1 MPEPYRPSP
10 LCPSGRRRVG
20 TYAGLMIAGAHISS
34 AGGLHNVP
42 ARAAAI
48 GSDGVQVFIQSART
62 WKPTAHRPED
72 LAVLRAARESGQVQ
86 YIACHAIYFINLAT
100 DEPELLKKSR
110 SALLNTIDV
119 ANAIAADGIV
129 LHVGSHKGRGLEAT
143 LPQIVKE
150 LQTAL
155 KRLNGPWLLLENSA
169 GAGGTIGRDP
179 VELASIINAV
189 DHPRLGMCI
198 DTCHAYVSGVDVTD
212 PQQLDALVT
221 ELDTRI
227 GIERLRCLHVNDA
240 AAACGS
246 NRDRHA
252 NVGQGEMGKGLAV
265 TLSHPALADLPML
278 LETPGAEGNGPDAAE
293 LTALR
298 ALHKQGVTRRAAK
311 ARRAS

>member
-1 MPEPYRPSP
+1 MR
-10 LCPSGRRRVG
+10 PSGRRRG
-20 TYAGLMIAGAHISS
+20 DTYAGGVIAGAHISS
-34 AGGLHNVP
+34 AGGLQNVP

-48 GSDGVQVFIQSART
+48 GADGVQVFIQSART
-62 WKPTAHRPED
+62 WKPTAHKPED

-110 SALLNTIDV
+110 AALLNTIDV

-143 LPQIVKE
+143 LPQIVEE
-150 LQTAL
+150 LQAAL
-155 KRLNGPWLLLENSA
+155 KRLDGPWLLLENSA

-189 DHPRLGMCI
+189 GHPRLGLCI

-212 PQQLDALVT
+212 STQLDALVT
-221 ELDTRI
+221 EIDASV

-240 AAACGS
+240 AAALGS

-252 NVGQGEMGKGLAV
+252 NIGQGELGKGLAL

-293 LTALR
+293 ITALR
-298 ALHKQGVTRRAAK
+298 TLHKQGVTRRAKAARAK
-311 ARRAS
+311 

>member
-1 MPEPYRPSP
+1 
-10 LCPSGRRRVG
+10 
-20 TYAGLMIAGAHISS
+20 MIAGAHVSS

-48 GSDGVQVFIQSART
+48 AADGVQVFIQSART

-86 YIACHAIYFINLAT
+86 YIVCHAIYFINLAT
-100 DEPELLKKSR
+100 DEPALLEKSR
-110 SALLNTIDV
+110 AALLNTIDV

-143 LPQIVKE
+143 LPQIVAE
-150 LQTAL
+150 LKVAL
-155 KRLNGPWLLLENSA
+155 AHLDGPWLLLENSA

-189 DHPRLGMCI
+189 DHPRLGLCI

-212 PQQLDALVT
+212 PQQLDALV
-221 ELDTRI
+221 EQLDTLV
-227 GIERLRCLHVNDA
+227 GIDRLRCLHVNDA

-252 NVGQGEMGKGLAV
+252 NVGEGEMGDGLAL
-265 TLSHPALADLPML
+265 TLSHPLLADLPML
-278 LETPGAEGNGPDAAE
+278 LETPGHEGNGPDAQEIA
-293 LTALR
+293 TLR
-298 ALHKQGVTRRAAK
+298 ALHAAGLKRRQAKQKRA
-311 ARRAS
+311 R

>member
-1 MPEPYRPSP
+1 M
-10 LCPSGRRRVG
+10 V
-20 TYAGLMIAGAHISS
+20 IAGAHISS

-48 GSDGVQVFIQSART
+48 GADGVQVFIQSART
-62 WKPTAHRPED
+62 WKPTAHKPED
-72 LAVLRAARESGQVQ
+72 LAAVRAARERGQVQ

-100 DEPELLKKSR
+100 DEPDLLQKSR
-110 SALLNTIDV
+110 AALLNTIDV

-129 LHVGSHKGRGLEAT
+129 LHVGSHKGRGLDVT
-143 LPQIVKE
+143 LPQIVRE
-150 LQTAL
+150 LQSAL
-155 KRLNGPWLLLENSA
+155 QHLDGPWLLLENSA

-179 VELASIINAV
+179 VELARIINAV
-189 DHPRLGMCI
+189 DHPRLGLCI

-212 PQQLDALVT
+212 PAQLDALVI
-221 ELDTRI
+221 ELDTRV

-252 NVGQGEMGKGLAV
+252 NVVQGEMGKGLAV
-265 TLSHPALADLPML
+265 TLSHPALTDLPML

-298 ALHKQGVTRRAAK
+298 ALHKQGLTRRAVK
-311 ARRAS
+311 ARRAP

>member
-1 MPEPYRPSP
+1 M
-10 LCPSGRRRVG
+10 V
-20 TYAGLMIAGAHISS
+20 IAGAHISS

-48 GSDGVQVFIQSART
+48 GADGVQVFIQSART
-62 WKPTAHRPED
+62 WKPTAHKPED
-72 LAVLRAARESGQVQ
+72 LAAVRAARERGQVQ

-100 DEPELLKKSR
+100 DEPDLLQKSR
-110 SALLNTIDV
+110 AALLNTIDV

-129 LHVGSHKGRGLEAT
+129 LHVGSHKGRGLDVT
-143 LPQIVKE
+143 LPQIVRE
-150 LQTAL
+150 LQSAL
-155 KRLNGPWLLLENSA
+155 QHLDGPWLLLENSA

-179 VELASIINAV
+179 VELARIINAV
-189 DHPRLGMCI
+189 DHPRLGLCI

-212 PQQLDALVT
+212 PAQLDALVI
-221 ELDTRI
+221 ELDTRV

-240 AAACGS
+240 AVACGS

-252 NVGQGEMGKGLAV
+252 NVVQGEMGKGLAV
-265 TLSHPALADLPML
+265 TLSHPALTDLPML

-298 ALHKQGVTRRAAK
+298 ALHKQGLTRRAVK
-311 ARRAS
+311 ARRAP

>member
-1 MPEPYRPSP
+1 MPE
-10 LCPSGRRRVG
+10 
-20 TYAGLMIAGAHISS
+20 
-34 AGGLHNVP
+34 
-42 ARAAAI
+42 RAAAI
-48 GSDGVQVFIQSART
+48 GADGVQVFIQSART
-62 WKPTAHRPED
+62 WKPTAHKPED
-72 LAVLRAARESGQVQ
+72 LAVLRAARASGRVQ

-129 LHVGSHKGRGLEAT
+129 LHVGSHKGRGLEAP
-143 LPQIVKE
+143 LPQIVTE

-155 KRLNGPWLLLENSA
+155 KRLDGPWLLLENSA

-189 DHPRLGMCI
+189 DHPRLGLCI

-212 PQQLDALVT
+212 STQLDALIT
-221 ELDTRI
+221 EIDASV
-227 GIERLRCLHVNDA
+227 GIDRLRCLHVNDA
-240 AAACGS
+240 AAALGS

-252 NVGQGEMGKGLAV
+252 NLGQGELGTGLAL
-265 TLSHPALADLPML
+265 TLSHPALSDLPML

-293 LTALR
+293 ITALR
-298 ALHKQGVTRRAAK
+298 TLYKQGVTRRAK
-311 ARRAS
+311 AARAS

>member
-1 MPEPYRPSP
+1 MQ
-10 LCPSGRRRVG
+10 
-20 TYAGLMIAGAHISS
+20 
-34 AGGLHNVP
+34 NVP
-42 ARAAAI
+42 GRAAAI
-48 GSDGVQVFIQSART
+48 DADGVQVFVQSART
-62 WKPTAHRPED
+62 WKPTAHKPED
-72 LAVLRAARESGQVQ
+72 LAVLRAARESGHVQ
-86 YIACHAIYFINLAT
+86 YIVCHAIYFINLAT
-100 DEPELLKKSR
+100 DEPELLVKSR
-110 SALLNTIDV
+110 TALANTIDV

-129 LHVGSHKGRGLEAT
+129 LHVGSHKGRGLDAT

-150 LQTAL
+150 LKTAL
-155 KRLNGPWLLLENSA
+155 KRLKDPCWLLLENST

-212 PQQLDALVT
+212 PKQLDALVE

-252 NVGQGEMGKGLAV
+252 NIGDGEMGNGLSV
-265 TLSHPALADLPML
+265 TLSHPKLSGLPML
-278 LETPGAEGNGPDAAE
+278 LETPGHEGNGPDAQEIA
-293 LTALR
+293 ALR
-298 ALHKQGVTRRAAK
+298 AMHAKGVKRRQAAAK
-311 ARRAS
+311 PKKPRAR

>member
-1 MPEPYRPSP
+1 
-10 LCPSGRRRVG
+10 
-20 TYAGLMIAGAHISS
+20 MIAGAHISS

-48 GSDGVQVFIQSART
+48 GADGVQVFIQSART
-62 WKPTAHRPED
+62 WKPTAHKPED
-72 LAVLRAARESGQVQ
+72 LAAVRAARERGQVQ

-100 DEPELLKKSR
+100 DEPDLLQKSR
-110 SALLNTIDV
+110 AALLNTIDV

-129 LHVGSHKGRGLEAT
+129 LHVGSHKGRGLDVT
-143 LPQIVKE
+143 LPQIVRE
-150 LQTAL
+150 LQSAL
-155 KRLNGPWLLLENSA
+155 QHLDGPWLLLENSA

-179 VELASIINAV
+179 VELARIINAV
-189 DHPRLGMCI
+189 DHPRLGLCI

-212 PQQLDALVT
+212 PAQLDALVI
-221 ELDTRI
+221 ELDTRV

-252 NVGQGEMGKGLAV
+252 NVVQGEMGKGLAV
-265 TLSHPALADLPML
+265 TLSHPALTDLPML

-298 ALHKQGVTRRAAK
+298 ALHKQGLTRRAVK
-311 ARRAS
+311 ARRAP

>member
-1 MPEPYRPSP
+1 MRS
-10 LCPSGRRRVG
+10 SGRRRGG
-20 TYAGLMIAGAHISS
+20 TYAGGVIAGAHISS
-34 AGGLHNVP
+34 AGGLHRVP
-42 ARAAAI
+42 ERAAAI
-48 GSDGVQVFIQSART
+48 GADGVQVFIQSART
-62 WKPTAHRPED
+62 WKPTAHKPED
-72 LAVLRAARESGQVQ
+72 LTVLRAARESGQVQ

-143 LPQIVKE
+143 LPQIVTE

-155 KRLNGPWLLLENSA
+155 KRLDGPWLLLENSA

-189 DHPRLGMCI
+189 DHPRLGLCI

-212 PQQLDALVT
+212 SPQLDALVA
-221 ELDTRI
+221 EIDTRV

-240 AAACGS
+240 AAALGS

-252 NVGQGEMGKGLAV
+252 NLGQGELGKGLAV
-265 TLSHPALADLPML
+265 TLSHPALSDLPML
-278 LETPGAEGNGPDAAE
+278 LETPGAEGNGPDTAE
-293 LTALR
+293 ITALR
-298 ALHKQGVTRRAAK
+298 TLHKQGVTRRAK
-311 ARRAS
+311 AARAT

>member
-1 MPEPYRPSP
+1 MAEPYRPSP
-10 LCPSGRRRVG
+10 PTPSGRRRAG
-20 TYAGLMIAGAHISS
+20 AYADVVIAGAHISS

-48 GSDGVQVFIQSART
+48 GADGVQVFIQSART
-62 WKPTAHRPED
+62 WKPTAHKPED
-72 LAVLRAARESGQVQ
+72 LAAVRAARERGQVQ

-100 DEPELLKKSR
+100 DEPDLLQKSR
-110 SALLNTIDV
+110 AALLNTIDV

-129 LHVGSHKGRGLEAT
+129 LHVGSHKGRGLDVT
-143 LPQIVKE
+143 LPQIVRE
-150 LQTAL
+150 LQSAL
-155 KRLNGPWLLLENSA
+155 QHLDGPWLLLENSA

-179 VELASIINAV
+179 VELARIINAV
-189 DHPRLGMCI
+189 DHPRLGLCI

-212 PQQLDALVT
+212 PAQLDALVI
-221 ELDTRI
+221 ELDTRV

-252 NVGQGEMGKGLAV
+252 NVVQGEMGKGLAV
-265 TLSHPALADLPML
+265 TLSHPALTDLPML

-298 ALHKQGVTRRAAK
+298 ALHKQGLTRRAVK
-311 ARRAS
+311 ARRAP

>member
-1 MPEPYRPSP
+1 MR
-10 LCPSGRRRVG
+10 PSGRRRG
-20 TYAGLMIAGAHISS
+20 DTYAGGVIAGAHISS
-34 AGGLHNVP
+34 AGGLQNVP

-48 GSDGVQVFIQSART
+48 GADGVQVFIQSART
-62 WKPTAHRPED
+62 WKPTAHKPED

-110 SALLNTIDV
+110 AALLNTIDV

-150 LQTAL
+150 LQAAL
-155 KRLNGPWLLLENSA
+155 KRLDGPWLLLENSA

-189 DHPRLGMCI
+189 GHPRLGLCI

-212 PQQLDALVT
+212 STQLDALVT
-221 ELDTRI
+221 EIDASV

-240 AAACGS
+240 AAALGS

-252 NVGQGEMGKGLAV
+252 NIGQGELGKGLAL

-293 LTALR
+293 ITALR
-298 ALHKQGVTRRAAK
+298 TLHKQGVTRRAKAARAK
-311 ARRAS
+311 

>member
-1 MPEPYRPSP
+1 MQ
-10 LCPSGRRRVG
+10 
-20 TYAGLMIAGAHISS
+20 
-34 AGGLHNVP
+34 NVP
-42 ARAAAI
+42 GRAAAI
-48 GSDGVQVFIQSART
+48 DADGVQVFVQSART
-62 WKPTAHRPED
+62 WKPTAHKPED

-86 YIACHAIYFINLAT
+86 YIVCHAIYFINLAT
-100 DEPELLKKSR
+100 DEPELLVKSR
-110 SALLNTIDV
+110 TALANTIDV

-129 LHVGSHKGRGLEAT
+129 LHVGSHKGRGLDAT

-150 LQTAL
+150 LKTAL
-155 KRLNGPWLLLENSA
+155 KRLKDPCWLLLENSA

-212 PQQLDALVT
+212 PKPLDALVE

-252 NVGQGEMGKGLAV
+252 NIGDGEMGNGLSV
-265 TLSHPALADLPML
+265 TLSHPKLSELPML
-278 LETPGAEGNGPDAAE
+278 LETPGHEGNGPDAQEIA
-293 LTALR
+293 ALR
-298 ALHKQGVTRRAAK
+298 AMHAKGVKRRQAATK
-311 ARRAS
+311 PKKPRAR